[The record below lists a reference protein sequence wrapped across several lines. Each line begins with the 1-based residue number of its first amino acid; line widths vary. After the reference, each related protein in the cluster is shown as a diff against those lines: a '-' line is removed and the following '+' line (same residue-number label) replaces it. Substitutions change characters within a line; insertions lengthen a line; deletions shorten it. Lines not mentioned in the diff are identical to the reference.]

1 MRRYSV
7 SEIFASALV
16 GMSQRSDQIVIPAPP
31 IDLGKHT
38 FVCSGLST
46 TSNTTNNQVRENV
59 NLESKS
65 CVRRRRI
72 RITFLD
78 LKSKL
83 EVVLQQEEEEDR
95 LNESD

>member
-1 MRRYSV
+1 M

-65 CVRRRRI
+65 CVRRRI
-72 RITFLD
+72 GITFLN